1 MAARGI
7 SDADEAR
14 SYLQPRLGQL
24 RAPGGLA
31 GLTSAVSR
39 LTRAVQGGERIGVFG
54 DYDVDG
60 VTTAA
65 LITSYLRQ
73 LGASVVPRVAR
84 RDAGY
89 GFGCADADFFAG
101 SGCRLVITGDC
112 GTSDIDAIERA
123 AARGMD
129 VIVVDHHTVP
139 ARGSQHPALALI
151 NPFRGDSTFPFR
163 AMASVGLSF
172 YLMAALR
179 TDLRAAGFF
188 ARRREP
194 ELRDLLDLVALGT
207 VADLVPLQGENRIL
221 TATGLR
227 YLSTRRRPGVAAL
240 LDSAGVEQGRPVDER
255 VIGWK
260 LGPRLNAPGRL
271 GDAEPA
277 LALLLAEDPAT
288 AARWAERLETANQE
302 RRAAQDTVLAQ
313 ALEQLGERDPG
324 PAVVVAGRGWPCG
337 VVGVV
342 AARLV
347 DLYRRPALVIAIDP
361 DSGRGRGSARGVEG
375 IDLYKAL
382 EQCADTLERFGGHPA
397 AAGVTVRESAIDRLR
412 DTLTQAVTQ
421 QRQQEQAQ
429 AGADVDAE
437 VALAEVDERLC
448 QELGSLAPFGKGNE
462 EPLLMCRGMRVRDS
476 RRVGDGSHLKLEIE
490 DGEGVALPGIGFGLG
505 DSDPGRGATI
515 DAAFA
520 PVVSEWRGRR
530 RVELEIRRL
539 NKSRPAC

>member
-1 MAARGI
+1 
-7 SDADEAR
+7 
-14 SYLQPRLGQL
+14 
-24 RAPGGLA
+24 
-31 GLTSAVSR
+31 
-39 LTRAVQGGERIGVFG
+39 
-54 DYDVDG
+54 
-60 VTTAA
+60 
-65 LITSYLRQ
+65 
-73 LGASVVPRVAR
+73 
-84 RDAGY
+84 
-89 GFGCADADFFAG
+89 
-101 SGCRLVITGDC
+101 
-112 GTSDIDAIERA
+112 
-123 AARGMD
+123 
-129 VIVVDHHTVP
+129 
-139 ARGSQHPALALI
+139 
-151 NPFRGDSTFPFR
+151 
-163 AMASVGLSF
+163 
-172 YLMAALR
+172 
-179 TDLRAAGFF
+179 
-188 ARRREP
+188 
-194 ELRDLLDLVALGT
+194 
-207 VADLVPLQGENRIL
+207 
-221 TATGLR
+221 
-227 YLSTRRRPGVAAL
+227 
-240 LDSAGVEQGRPVDER
+240 VEQGRRVDER

-288 AARWAERLETANQE
+288 AARWAERLDTANQQ

-313 ALEQLGERDPG
+313 ALEQLGDRDPG

-342 AARLV
+342 AAKLV

-382 EQCADTLERFGGHPA
+382 EQCADTLERFGGHTA
-397 AAGVTVRESAIDRLR
+397 AAGITVRESAIDRLR
-412 DTLTQAVTQ
+412 EILTQAVVQ
-421 QRQQEQAQ
+421 QREHEQVR

-490 DGEGVALPGIGFGLG
+490 DGQGVALPGIAFGLG
-505 DSDPGRGATI
+505 DRDPGRGATI